1 MKAIKVE
8 KEAWDLFFELL
19 DDLANNNL
27 SYMNRYPEPVGEM
40 RYRDVLKK
48 AFLDTGKC
56 LAIIWLIFE
65 NGLKKTYSFLIE
77 ADIEE
82 GEFSN
87 IAALPGKV
95 RANVIEELGDE
106 KTIKI
111 YRESKFSNGN
121 EIVRYLELV
130 GNKYRERELYITMKN
145 ALKEELF

>member
-40 RYRDVLKK
+40 RYRDILKK

>member
-1 MKAIKVE
+1 MRAIKVE
-8 KEAWDLFFELL
+8 KEAWDLFLELL
-19 DDLANNNL
+19 NDLASNNL
-27 SYMNRYPEPVGEM
+27 SYMNRYPEPIGEM

-56 LAIIWLIFE
+56 LAIIWLIFD

-77 ADIEE
+77 ADINE

-87 IAALPGKV
+87 IAALPGRV
-95 RANVIEELGDE
+95 RANLIEELGDD

-130 GNKYRERELYITMKN
+130 GNKYRERELYITMKK